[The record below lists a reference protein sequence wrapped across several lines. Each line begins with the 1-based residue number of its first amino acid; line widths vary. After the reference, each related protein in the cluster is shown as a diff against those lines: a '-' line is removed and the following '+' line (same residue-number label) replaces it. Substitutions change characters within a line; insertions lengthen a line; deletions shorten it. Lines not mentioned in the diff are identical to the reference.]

1 MRKKPAAQ
9 PARDTRERILEAAI
23 RQFSR
28 CSYEQ
33 TGLRD
38 IATDVGVDVAYVDR
52 CFGSKENLFAEA
64 LRAAIGADHIFS
76 SSGGELPAAL
86 ARQAFARE
94 DRRSRERAGPLDIV
108 VRSLTSPKAASI
120 LRDYIVNDF
129 VEPLSAKLRKPAQQ
143 RAALIAAFLAG
154 VGILRNVLEIAP
166 LRESGGG
173 ELEDLV
179 ASIIAT
185 IGTVAPA
192 PRRT

>member
-1 MRKKPAAQ
+1 M
-9 PARDTRERILEAAI
+9 
-23 RQFSR
+23 
-28 CSYEQ
+28 
-33 TGLRD
+33 
-38 IATDVGVDVAYVDR
+38 
-52 CFGSKENLFAEA
+52 
-64 LRAAIGADHIFS
+64 
-76 SSGGELPAAL
+76 
-86 ARQAFARE
+86 
-94 DRRSRERAGPLDIV
+94 
-108 VRSLTSPKAASI
+108 TSPKAASI